1 MSIRSDATFGADIIA
16 GFPTET
22 EEMFLDSIS
31 LVDECKLTHLH
42 VFPYSPRDK
51 TPVKNASNRKSIIKN
66 RAKRLRDK
74 GLEKLKNH
82 LNQKIGEKK
91 LILIE
96 NNKNNISF
104 GKDQNF
110 IKVKI
115 EESIKEGN
123 IISCIYTGIE
133 DDTLLAKLV

>member
-1 MSIRSDATFGADIIA
+1 
-16 GFPTET
+16 
-22 EEMFLDSIS
+22 MFLDSMR

-51 TPVKNASNRKSIIKN
+51 TPASKMPQVDKSIIKD

-74 GLEKLKNH
+74 GFEKLEENLKK
-82 LNQKIGEKK
+82 KIGKK
-91 LILIE
+91 ELILIE
-96 NNKNNISF
+96 NNKDNISF

-115 EESIKEGN
+115 DENIKEGK

-133 DDTLLAKLV
+133 GDTLLANIA